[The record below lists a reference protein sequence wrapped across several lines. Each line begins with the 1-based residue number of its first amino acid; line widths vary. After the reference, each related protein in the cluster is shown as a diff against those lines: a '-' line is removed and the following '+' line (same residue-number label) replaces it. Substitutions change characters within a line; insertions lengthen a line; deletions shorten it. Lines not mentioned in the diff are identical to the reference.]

1 MQAKPGDPPFTLN
14 SHPLLRPIDYQ
25 ALLLLRR
32 EEVPTPSEV
41 CALFNLIPTSH
52 LRRSSKT
59 GSRYFGIGASPRN
72 FGALFAF
79 SHDMPFFTLVITK
92 MLAHVAPDF
101 RFTSCIILRGCKSQP
116 HRDQNNGGDQSLIMQ
131 ISTPIPGADCGYDP
145 CGDVPLIHLGATVH
159 GRVINIDK
167 PYLFNARKQLHAGF
181 LPPCTSSESRVVLV
195 AFGSINIGSL
205 SVGVRE
211 ELRAL
216 GFRVNTKSNLCET
229 PDSPPRLKQL
239 TLEDLLHLPPSRKD
253 LYDVIQIWDSQDS

>member
-1 MQAKPGDPPFTLN
+1 M
-14 SHPLLRPIDYQ
+14 
-25 ALLLLRR
+25 
-32 EEVPTPSEV
+32 
-41 CALFNLIPTSH
+41 
-52 LRRSSKT
+52 
-59 GSRYFGIGASPRN
+59 
-72 FGALFAF
+72 
-79 SHDMPFFTLVITK
+79 
-92 MLAHVAPDF
+92 
-101 RFTSCIILRGCKSQP
+101 
-116 HRDQNNGGDQSLIMQ
+116 
-131 ISTPIPGADCGYDP
+131 
-145 CGDVPLIHLGATVH
+145 
-159 GRVINIDK
+159 RV
-167 PYLFNARKQLHAGF
+167 KQLHAGF